1 MVTPVWSTTF
11 VFACAVMIGSC
22 LVAFDSFL
30 IKNVWRP
37 LGYYLCGVPWARFV
51 PDKYPVVEKKVPVW
65 LYSGLLHMLEIVGC
79 WYYACKWTW
88 WRDLETWPKDT
99 LLPLYPMSPEATA
112 ERDFIAS
119 FYMWYLGYVCFT
131 FVRDV
136 FLKEDRTGGNW
147 MFSLHHA
154 VTLFLTLVSFHF
166 GEWRAGLITRM
177 CLGVGEVTLYWGKA
191 YSARQ
196 QCGHGSRPL
205 LAFIFFVNF
214 LVWGAMRCIWYGY
227 LCYSL
232 SIMYMREKTN
242 WSTELFAA
250 CTLELIG
257 CWILWVLQVVWTPF
271 ILASGYKFLSTGHM
285 SDGVH
290 RDGSEH
296 LKEKEGKKGGKL
308 DEKAEEKKVA

>member
-1 MVTPVWSTTF
+1 MVEV
-11 VFACAVMIGSC
+11 
-22 LVAFDSFL
+22 
-30 IKNVWRP
+30 
-37 LGYYLCGVPWARFV
+37 
-51 PDKYPVVEKKVPVW
+51 
-65 LYSGLLHMLEIVGC
+65 VGC
-79 WYYACKWTW
+79 WYYAYKWTW
-88 WRDLETWPKDT
+88 WRDFDSWPKEA
-99 LLPLYPMSPEATA
+99 LEPFYPMSAEATA
-112 ERDFIAS
+112 ERDFIAA

-154 VTLFLTLVSFHF
+154 VTLFLTLVSFHY
-166 GEWRAGLITRM
+166 GEWRSGFLTRI

-196 QCGHGSRPL
+196 QTGHGSRYL

-214 LVWGAMRCIWYGY
+214 LVWGSMRCIGYGY

-232 SIMYMREKTN
+232 SVMYMREKAS
-242 WSTELFAA
+242 WSNELLAA
-250 CTLELIG
+250 CTAELVG
-257 CWILWVLQVVWTPF
+257 CWILWVLQMVWTPF

-296 LKEKEGKKGGKL
+296 LKNKTGEKGEKVDDKAEGKK
-308 DEKAEEKKVA
+308 VA